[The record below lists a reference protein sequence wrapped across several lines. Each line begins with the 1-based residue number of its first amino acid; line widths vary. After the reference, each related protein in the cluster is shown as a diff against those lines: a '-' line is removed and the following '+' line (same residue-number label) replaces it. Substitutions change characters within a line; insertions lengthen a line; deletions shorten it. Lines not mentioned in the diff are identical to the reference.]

1 MQIQYILLESASEEN
16 VFELFQDSDITD
28 LAVDS
33 PSGLVNISC
42 IIGLER
48 IVILLSGYP
57 DSKLHGY
64 PTDSDIIKLCFNIIY
79 NHKLSYLSMYLQ
91 Y

>member
-16 VFELFQDSDITD
+16 IFELFQDSDITD

-42 IIGLER
+42 IIQWMISSEQC
-48 IVILLSGYP
+48 VIY
-57 DSKLHGY
+57 KHLHVH
-64 PTDSDIIKLCFNIIY
+64 I
-79 NHKLSYLSMYLQ
+79 
-91 Y
+91 